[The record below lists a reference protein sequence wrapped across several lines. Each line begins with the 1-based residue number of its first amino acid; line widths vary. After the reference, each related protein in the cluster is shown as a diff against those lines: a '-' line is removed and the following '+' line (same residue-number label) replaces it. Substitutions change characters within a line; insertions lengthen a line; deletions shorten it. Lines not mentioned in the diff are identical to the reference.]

1 MLAALALLAWL
12 PAGHAQTAAKKPT
25 TLYSCRDDSGRVLSS
40 DRPIVECANQPL
52 REMNANGITTRN
64 IPAPLTP
71 EQLRRKADSDERAR
85 VQALR
90 DRQEKS
96 RDRALLLAYE
106 NLQAL
111 EAARRRQIADLNH
124 EISLAQNRMI
134 ASHREMS
141 RANADLDTLT
151 NPSQIAEAKRN
162 IRIIAQSILAD
173 DAAIQRVRG
182 EIEEVDR
189 RFDADAD
196 RLRQLLREPVA
207 GR

>member
-1 MLAALALLAWL
+1 MLAVLALLAWL

-90 DRQEKS
+90 ERQEKS
-96 RDRALLLAYE
+96 RDRALLLTYE
-106 NLQAL
+106 NPQAL

-124 EISLAQNRMI
+124 EISLARSRMI

-141 RANADLDTLT
+141 RANAELVALT

-162 IRIIAQSILAD
+162 IRIIAQGILAD

-182 EIEEVDR
+182 EIEEVER
-189 RFDADAD
+189 RFDADAA
-196 RLRQLLREPVA
+196 RLRQLLRDPDA